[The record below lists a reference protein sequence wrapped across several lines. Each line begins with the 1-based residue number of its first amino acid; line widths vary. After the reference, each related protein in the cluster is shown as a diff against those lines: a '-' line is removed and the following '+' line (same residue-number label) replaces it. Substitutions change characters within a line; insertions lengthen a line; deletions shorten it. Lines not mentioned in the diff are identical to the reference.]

1 MTDLVIRPLVAGE
14 EELFDSM
21 PDPLPQLRQISY
33 ADGIAGGGYRPEH
46 TWIALRAGRVV
57 GRAAWLLPPGS
68 VGEPWLERF
77 DLGPRPSA
85 DAARS
90 ADPAGSVDTA
100 RLVDPTRPVGTAP
113 EIGAALL
120 RAAHDALGG
129 PKVYHAALPAYWR
142 RQPEVR
148 SVAEAAMAA
157 ARLAGLVERGE
168 RLRFSWAGGPLPAPS
183 GRFSFRPAADAAEI
197 DALVARI
204 GEPVVLTGAET
215 ARVVAGVDLARDP
228 LGWLTGTPPGNW
240 RVALDGDEPVG
251 LAGPTA
257 DACFPMIAYLGLLGE
272 TVQGDALRD
281 DTVRGGT
288 ALGELL
294 ADSVAALAAGG
305 AYEVVA
311 DADAHRVAVVAEL
324 ERTGFRRIRSRVVFT
339 PA

>member
-1 MTDLVIRPLVAGE
+1 MTDLVVRPLVAGE
-14 EELFDSM
+14 EKLFDSM

-46 TWIALRAGRVV
+46 TFVALRGDRVV
-57 GRAAWLLPPGS
+57 GRAAWLLLPGS

-77 DLGPRPSA
+77 DLDLKPFAGAARPA
-85 DAARS
+85 DA
-90 ADPAGSVDTA
+90 AGSVDTA
-100 RLVDPTRPVGTAP
+100 S
-113 EIGAALL
+113 EIGAVLL

-129 PKVYHAALPAYWR
+129 PKVYPAGVLASAARGAG
-142 RQPEVR
+142 
-148 SVAEAAMAA
+148 VAEATMAA

-168 RLRFSWAGGPLPAPS
+168 RIRFSWAGGPLPAPS
-183 GRFSFRPAADAAEI
+183 GRFSFRSAQDAAEI
-197 DALVARI
+197 GALVARI

-228 LGWLTGTPPGNW
+228 LAWLTGTPLGNW
-240 RVALDGDEPVG
+240 RVALHGDEPVG

-257 DACFPMIAYLGLLGE
+257 DACFPMIAYLGLLDE
-272 TVQGDALRD
+272 SV
-281 DTVRGGT
+281 
-288 ALGELL
+288 LGELL
-294 ADSVAALAAGG
+294 ADAVAALAGGG

-311 DADAHRVAVVAEL
+311 DVDAHRVAVVAEL

>member
-21 PDPLPQLRQISY
+21 TDPLPQLRQISY

-46 TWIALRAGRVV
+46 TWIALRADRVV
-57 GRAAWLLPPGS
+57 GRAAWLLLPGS

-77 DLGPRPSA
+77 DLDLAPATEAASA
-85 DAARS
+85 
-90 ADPAGSVDTA
+90 V
-100 RLVDPTRPVGTAP
+100 
-113 EIGAALL
+113 GAALL
-120 RAAHDALGG
+120 RTAHAALGG
-129 PKVYHAALPAYWR
+129 PKVYYAALPAYWR

-148 SVAEAAMAA
+148 SVAEATMAA

-168 RLRFSWAGGPLPAPS
+168 RIRFSWAGGPSPAPS

-197 DALVARI
+197 NALVARI
-204 GEPVVLTGAET
+204 AEPVVLTGAET
-215 ARVVAGVDLARDP
+215 ARAVAGVDLARNP
-228 LGWLTGTPPGNW
+228 MAWLTGTPPGNW
-240 RVALDGDEPVG
+240 RIALHGDEPVG

-257 DACFPMIAYLGLLGE
+257 DACFPMIAYLGLLDE
-272 TVQGDALRD
+272 SV
-281 DTVRGGT
+281 
-288 ALGELL
+288 LGELL
-294 ADSVAALAAGG
+294 ADAVAPLAGGG

-311 DADAHRVAVVAEL
+311 DVDAHRVTVVAEL